1 MLDSEIS
8 SSLGSNLF
16 RNERL
21 HDRSQEGKFIPSPT
35 GFFVQANSM
44 LGHLILVYLVKY
56 INHMPWAREH
66 TPWLRGYLTAQGRSH
81 GALSCLLLFCL

>member
-1 MLDSEIS
+1 
-8 SSLGSNLF
+8 
-16 RNERL
+16 
-21 HDRSQEGKFIPSPT
+21 
-35 GFFVQANSM
+35 M